1 VTKNSAGTTTDRAQ
15 GAKSE
20 RETLMGKKP
29 GGTSRGAA
37 YMCIF
42 AGTAALLSE
51 YPFVGIMF
59 LIAAFGLWAWGRHLD
74 RTMND

>member
-1 VTKNSAGTTTDRAQ
+1 VTKNSASTTTDSWSYTYDNAGTARRASAD
-15 GAKSE
+15 GVA
-20 RETLMGKKP
+20 LAAP

-59 LIAAFGLWAWGRHLD
+59 
-74 RTMND
+74 